1 MKFRMLI
8 PFCAMLALASCRSG
22 NGADPAYLTYHFDT
36 PATVWEE
43 SLPLGNGRIG
53 LMPDG
58 GVDSEKFVLNEISM
72 WSGSKQNADN
82 PEARKYL
89 GEIREL
95 LFAGKNIEAQELIY
109 KTFTCGGKGSGG
121 GHGWQVPYGSY
132 QLLGNLVIDYTYAD
146 TSAATGYCRSLDLSR
161 AVATSAFTKG
171 GVRFTREAFAS
182 YGDDV
187 AVIHLEADSKEALG
201 FTLSMNR
208 LAERAQKPEWL
219 PVCAA
224 DGNDLTFSGR
234 LHSGTEGEDATE
246 LLGMRYGARVRILL
260 PEGGSLNASD
270 ESLTVS
276 GAREATI
283 LVAMKTDY
291 FGDDVD
297 SSLLSLLDAASAKS
311 YSSLKDEH
319 TKAFGELFGRVEVDF
334 GHNPE
339 REVLPMDKRLKEFA
353 KSPEDPS
360 LMALYYQ
367 FGRYL
372 LISSTRPGTL
382 PPNLQGLW
390 CNTVQTPWNGDYHLN
405 INLQMNLWPAEV
417 GNLSEALIP
426 FTDWTMSQVES
437 GRHTAEVFYGA
448 RGWVTH
454 ILGNLWEFTAPG
466 EHPSW
471 GATNTAAAWLCAHL
485 YKHYRYTM
493 DKSYLEKV
501 YPTMKE
507 AATFFVDMLVENPS
521 TGYLVTAPTTSPEN
535 SYYMPDGSGK
545 CNVCAGSTM
554 DNQIVRELFSNVI
567 EAASVLGIDNDFC
580 DTLKMKS
587 SKLMPTTI
595 GPDGRL
601 MEWLEPYEETDIHH
615 RHVSHLYGL
624 HPGNEIS
631 VTQTPKLA
639 EAAKKTLEVRGD
651 VSTGWSMAWKANF
664 WARLHD
670 GEHAYKLLRDLLAPV
685 GDTDFNY
692 SDGGGTYPN
701 LFCAHP
707 PYQIDGNFGG
717 CAGIAEML
725 LQSQAGC
732 IELLPALPSAW
743 KDGSFSGLCA
753 EGGAELSAEWK
764 EGKIKRISLKAK
776 ADGEFL
782 VKDYMEKPVL
792 LKEGQVW
799 NYRAK

>member
-1 MKFRMLI
+1 MKRLRLI
-8 PFCAMLALASCRSG
+8 PVCAVLALASCQGRSG
-22 NGADPAYLTYHFDT
+22 ADQQCLTFHFDS
-36 PATVWEE
+36 PATIWEE

-72 WSGSKQNADN
+72 WSGSRQNADN
-82 PEARKYL
+82 PEAQNYL
-89 GEIREL
+89 GKIREL
-95 LFAGKNIEAQELIY
+95 LFAGRNIEAQELIY
-109 KTFTCGGKGSGG
+109 DTFTCGGEGSGG
-121 GHGWQVPYGSY
+121 GHGWKVPYGSY
-132 QLLGNLVIDYTYAD
+132 QLFGNLVLDYSYAD
-146 TSAATGYCRSLDLSR
+146 DSAAEGYRRTLDLSR
-161 AVATSAFTKG
+161 AVAKSEFTKG
-171 GVRFTREAFAS
+171 GVRYRREAFAS
-182 YGDDV
+182 YCDDV
-187 AVIHLEADSKEALG
+187 AVIHIEADRKDALG
-201 FTLSMNR
+201 FSLSMNR
-208 LAERAQKPEWL
+208 LAERQQKNEWL
-219 PVCAA
+219 PVCSAEG
-224 DGNDLTFSGR
+224 DDFTFKGR
-234 LHSGTEGEDATE
+234 LHSGTEGDDATE
-246 LLGMRYGARVRILL
+246 LLGMRYGARVRVLL
-260 PEGGSLNASD
+260 PKGGTLDTTDEGLC
-270 ESLTVS
+270 VK

-297 SSLLSLLDAASAKS
+297 SALSELLDKASS
-311 YSSLKDEH
+311 KDYKTLREEH
-319 TKAFGELFGRVEVDF
+319 IRSFSELFGRVEVDF
-334 GHNPE
+334 GHNAE
-339 REVLPMDKRLKEFA
+339 REALPMDKRLNAFA
-353 KSPEDPS
+353 QSPDDPS

-390 CNTVQTPWNGDYHLN
+390 SNTVQTPWNGDYHLN
-405 INLQMNLWPAEV
+405 INLQMNLWPAES
-417 GNLSEALIP
+417 GNIGEALVP

-437 GRHTAEVFYGA
+437 GKHTAQVFYGA

-454 ILGNLWEFTAPG
+454 ILGNLWQFTAPG

-471 GATNTAAAWLCAHL
+471 GATNTAAAWLCGHL

-493 DKSYLEKV
+493 DRDYLEKV

-535 SYYMPDGSGK
+535 AYFMPDGSGK

-554 DNQIVRELFSNVI
+554 DNQIVRELFTNVI
-567 EAASVLGIDNDFC
+567 DAAGILGIDKEFC
-580 DTLKMKS
+580 DTLEMKRS
-587 SKLMPTTI
+587 RLMPTTI

-601 MEWLEPYEETDIHH
+601 MEWLEPYVETDIHH

-631 VTQTPKLA
+631 VTQTPELA
-639 EAAKKTLEVRGD
+639 EAARKTLEVRGD

-670 GEHAYKLLRDLLAPV
+670 GEHAWKLLRDLLHPV
-685 GDTDFNY
+685 ADTDFNY
-692 SDGGGTYPN
+692 SDGGGSYPN

-732 IELLPALPSAW
+732 IELLPALPAAW
-743 KDGSFSGLCA
+743 KDGHFSGLCA
-753 EGGAELSAEWK
+753 EGGAELSASWK
-764 EGKIKRISLKAK
+764 EGRIRSISLKAK
-776 ADGEFL
+776 ADGDFM
-782 VKDYMEKPVL
+782 VKDYMEKPVH

-799 NYRAK
+799 KYRAE